1 MAPLLEVECC
11 PLLTSY
17 LSYLVTDAQTFGSE
31 MLRDTNFRAEC
42 QRQGWSGAGERRAF
56 LKTVSFLGSGKDSC
70 QIKTFVPLKAT
81 SLEGVFLQLT

>member
-1 MAPLLEVECC
+1 MAPFLEVVFS

-17 LSYLVTDAQTFGSE
+17 LFYPGHAQTFGSE
-31 MLRDTNFRAEC
+31 ILRDTNFQAEC
-42 QRQGWSGAGERRAF
+42 QRQGRSGVGDRRAF
-56 LKTVSFLGSGKDSC
+56 LKTVAFPGSGKDSC